1 MTTKH
6 QLDTLLPP
14 AEQQAMVNRAIAADS
29 LRRAAHDAWLDPH
42 RGSLDRLS
50 ATTKYARSVGVSERD
65 LDQLEDQGIREAIR
79 AHQKH

>member
-6 QLDTLLPP
+6 QLDALLPP
-14 AEQQAMVNRAIAADS
+14 AEQQAMVTRSIAADS
-29 LRRAAHDAWLDPH
+29 LRRAAHDAWLDPY

-50 ATTKYARSVGVSERD
+50 AITNYARSVGVSERD
-65 LDQLEDQGIREAIR
+65 LDLLEDQGIREAIR

>member
-14 AEQQAMVNRAIAADS
+14 AEQQAMVNRALAADAV
-29 LRRAAHDAWLDPH
+29 RRAAHDAWLDPY

-79 AHQKH
+79 GGI